1 MAVLKDTEDTEKDLD
16 TGADDDEAEDSKVET
31 PEPPQD
37 PNEPIEVVTAD
48 AQKLARKE
56 RRAQRQS
63 EFRAAQEERDRL
75 RRENEE
81 LRARSHYQP
90 PPQQQQPQMH
100 PAAQRLQQ
108 LDQMEKQLH
117 DHYRARSSQPD
128 YRTDSAEHQEFERKA
143 RELQTAKMGVIAAAQ
158 QPQINEAE
166 LIRKAQLQMY
176 LNEHADISQDP
187 TKMQWAYARWQQY
200 QAEGKDDT
208 KELSDSVFD
217 EARRRFGMK
226 PRNGSSQAAD
236 PATRQRL
243 TGISSRGAGPGPD
256 SSGVVQ
262 LSAHDKRMARI
273 AFGDRMSEKEAY
285 QHFANTVG
293 KKRLEQQKSKGG

>member
-1 MAVLKDTEDTEKDLD
+1 MAVLKDTEDKEKELE
-16 TGADDDEAEDSKVET
+16 TSEDDEVEDSKVET
-31 PEPPQD
+31 PDPPQD
-37 PNEPIEVVTAD
+37 PNEPIEIVTAE

-56 RRAQRQS
+56 RRAQRQN

-81 LRARSHYQP
+81 LRRQTYQQ

-117 DHYRARSSQPD
+117 DHYRARASQPD
-128 YRTDSAEHQEFERKA
+128 YRQDSAEHQEFERKA
-143 RELQTAKMGVIAAAQ
+143 REINTARMGVIAAAQ
-158 QPQINEAE
+158 QPQIDKAE
-166 LIRKAQLQMY
+166 LIREAQLNLY
-176 LNEHADISQDP
+176 LSEHSDISQDK
-187 TKMQWAYARWQQY
+187 TKMAWAWARWHQY
-200 QAEGKDDT
+200 RAEGKEDT
-208 KELSDSVFD
+208 RELSDAVFD

-226 PRNGSSQAAD
+226 TRSGSSQAAD

-243 TGISSRGAGPGPD
+243 TGISARGAGPGPD

-293 KKRLEQQKSKGG
+293 KKRQEQQKGKGG